1 MKLLFIGD
9 IVGKSGRKAVEKQLS
24 SLVKTHKIDLV
35 LANAENAAHG
45 KGITEKIY
53 RELQSYGVDYMSLG
67 NHAFS
72 KDVIKNFIQDADR
85 LIRPAN
91 MYPLEYGK
99 GFLDFELK
107 GLKFRFINLCGT
119 VFMDNISQNP
129 FLEFDKLKGD
139 SSIIHI
145 VDLHAEAT
153 SEKAAFLEMFKSNCA
168 LIVGTHTHVQTADD
182 CIRDGCAFISDVG
195 MTGPYYSIIG
205 RDTQEVLNRFRGIV
219 SKTFTVG
226 EGEAIFCAVVVEIN
240 ESTLRA
246 ESIERIQIRPN

>member
-24 SLVKTHKIDLV
+24 LLVKTHHIDLV

-72 KDVIKNFIQDADR
+72 KDVVKNFIQEADC

-99 GFLDFELK
+99 GYVDFK
-107 GLKFRFINLCGT
+107 VKNIPFRFINLCGT
-119 VFMDNISQNP
+119 VFMDNIAQNP
-129 FLEFDKLKGD
+129 FLEMEKLKPN
-139 SSIIHI
+139 SQVCTI

-153 SEKAAFLEMFKSNCA
+153 SEKAAFFEMYKQNCV
-168 LIVGTHTHVQTADD
+168 LVVGTHTHVQTADD
-182 CIRDGCAFISDVG
+182 CVRDGCAFISDVG
-195 MTGPYYSIIG
+195 MTGPYHSIIG
-205 RDTQEVLNRFRGIV
+205 RDIQEVLDRFRGVV
-219 SKTFTVG
+219 SKQFTVA
-226 EGEAIFCAVVVEIN
+226 EGEAVFSAIVVEID

-246 ESIERIQIRPN
+246 KSIERIQIRPN

>member
-24 SLVKTHKIDLV
+24 SLIKQHQIDVV

-53 RELQSYGVDYMSLG
+53 QELISYGVNYMSLG

-72 KDVIKNFIQDADR
+72 KDDIKTFIQHADR

-99 GFLDFELK
+99 GYVDFEVK
-107 GLKFRFINLCGT
+107 GVPFRFINLCGT
-119 VFMDNISQNP
+119 VFMENIAQNP
-129 FLEFDKLKGD
+129 FLEMEKIKARPNACT
-139 SSIIHI
+139 I

-153 SEKAAFLEMFKSNCA
+153 SEKAAFFELYKEKCT
-168 LIVGTHTHVQTADD
+168 LIVGTHTHIQTADESV
-182 CIRDGCAFISDVG
+182 RNGCAFISDVG
-195 MTGPYYSIIG
+195 MTGPYHSIIG
-205 RDTQEVLNRFRGIV
+205 RDIQEVLDRFRGIV
-219 SKTFTVG
+219 SKKFTVA
-226 EGEAIFCAVVVEIN
+226 EGEAIFSAILVEID
-240 ESTLRA
+240 ETSRRA
-246 ESIERIQIRPN
+246 THIERIQIRPN